1 MDNRSE
7 KFKDRVY
14 KVVKNIPKGKVLT
27 YKQVAELSGSPLA
40 YRAVGTI
47 LSKNYN
53 PLVPCHRV
61 IKSNGDLG
69 EYNRGKDNKVSLLKK
84 EGYIYKKNKKTS

>member
-14 KVVKNIPKGKVLT
+14 RVVKNIPKGKVLT

-47 LSKNYN
+47 LSNNYN

-69 EYNRGKDNKVSLLKK
+69 EYNRGKNKKVVLLKK
-84 EGYIYKKNKKTS
+84 EGYIYIKNKKTS